1 MIHAPAPSVADA
13 TLAKSRRLDA
23 LLRELGSV
31 VVAFSGGVDSAYLAV
46 AAADVLGARALAITG
61 DSPSY
66 PEVHRRQ
73 ALDVARAFHL
83 AHEIVPTHELDR
95 PGYRANA
102 GDRCFHCKTELYDT
116 LAALARRRGFAAVV
130 DGSNADDRADY
141 RPGRQAARDHG
152 VRSPLDDVDLTK
164 DEIRVLARERG
175 LSVWDAPAS
184 ACLSSRVPHHT
195 EVTPDVLGRIERA
208 ESAVRTL
215 GFSVFRVRHHG
226 TTARIEI
233 GRDEL
238 PRALQPDLTARV
250 IEAVKAAGY
259 DTVDIDPR
267 GYRQGS
273 LNEPLLLRPVS

>member
-1 MIHAPAPSVADA
+1 MTHASAPAVADA
-13 TLAKSRRLDA
+13 TLAKARRLHEI
-23 LLRELGSV
+23 LGELGSV

-46 AAADVLGARALAITG
+46 VAADLLGSRALAVTG

-73 ALDVARAFHL
+73 ALDVARAFDL
-83 AHEIVPTHELDR
+83 AHEIVPTDELAR

-102 GDRCFHCKTELYDT
+102 GDRCFHCKAELYGT
-116 LAALARRRGFAAVV
+116 LTALAQARGFAAVA

-141 RPGRQAARDHG
+141 RPGRQAARDHF
-152 VRSPLDDVDLTK
+152 VRSPLDEADLGK
-164 DEIRVLARERG
+164 DDIRALAKARG

-195 EVTPDVLGRIERA
+195 EVTAAVLRRIEDA
-208 ESAVRTL
+208 EQAVRAL
-215 GFSVFRVRHHG
+215 GYTVFRVRHHD
-226 TTARIEI
+226 THARIEI

-238 PRALQPDLTARV
+238 AAALEGAAAARLV
-250 IEAVKAAGY
+250 AAVKHAGYEAVE
-259 DTVDIDPR
+259 IDPR